1 MPAERQF
8 ILTRHGRT
16 TYNATHTLNGDPAVA
31 VTLDDEGR
39 RQAQALGRRLAG
51 MPVDLGVHTR
61 FGRTVETLEIVLA
74 GRDVPRVACPDL
86 DDVALGGFEGASAGA
101 YRAWRTALPQDAR
114 PPGGGESRVDALVRY
129 VRGFERLLASPA
141 RMPLVVT
148 HDIPI
153 RFLANALTGDDPL
166 DGPVTAVANA
176 AEMVVAERD
185 LARALAVMRERVP
198 PGVR

>member
-1 MPAERQF
+1 MPDRRF

-16 TYNATHTLNGDPAVA
+16 TYNATNTLNGDPAIPVS
-31 VTLDDEGR
+31 LDEEGR
-39 RQAQALGRRLAG
+39 RQAQALRDRLDG
-51 MPVDLGVHTR
+51 LPIDLGVHTR
-61 FGRTVETLEIVLA
+61 FGRTAETLGILLE

-86 DDVALGGFEGASAGA
+86 DDVALGDFEGATADA
-101 YRAWRTALPQDAR
+101 YRAWRTALPQEAR
-114 PPGGGESRVDALVRY
+114 PPGGGESRMDVLVRY

-141 RMPLVVT
+141 RLPLVVT

-166 DGPVTAVANA
+166 DGPVKAVANA
-176 AEMVVAERD
+176 TEMVVAEPD
-185 LARALAVMRERVP
+185 FARALAVMRGRVP